1 MGRLLLLL
9 IFFVVAAG
17 LTLHFGFEIPYLPEE
32 IGKFVGHL
40 PGDLIIKK
48 EGATIYVPLTT
59 SLLASGAVS
68 FIYSLFFG
76 GFFRGK

>member
-9 IFFVVAAG
+9 VFFVVAAG
-17 LTLHFGFEIPYLPEE
+17 LVLHFGFEIPYLPEQ
-32 IGKFVGHL
+32 IGKLIGHL

-48 EGATIYVPLTT
+48 EGVTIYVPLTT

-68 FIYSLFFG
+68 FVYSLFFK
-76 GFFRGK
+76 GK